1 MGVKKGIFY
10 AIWSIVSMAV
20 LPFLG
25 NRVAASYGFHFVLLE
40 SMMYLIIGVAAISA
54 TLSFLENALFE
65 THTAAS
71 AAFGISKHIIYIW
84 YILTF
89 LGAMTSFSIGPPS
102 LPAAIDIQIRYL
114 LLEVLLIIGI
124 TIKLIVYMYQAAFA
138 KDLRKVKEKPFK
150 EVK

>member
-10 AIWSIVSMAV
+10 AIWSIISMAV

-25 NRVAASYGFHFVLLE
+25 NRVAASYGFRFVLLE
-40 SMMYLIIGVAAISA
+40 GMMYLIVGIAAISA

-65 THTAAS
+65 THTTAS
-71 AAFGISKHIIYIW
+71 AVFGISKHLIYIW

-102 LPAAIDIQIRYL
+102 LPATIDIHIRYL

-138 KDLRKVKEKPFK
+138 KDLRKVEEKPLK

>member
-10 AIWSIVSMAV
+10 AIWSVVSMAV

-40 SMMYLIIGVAAISA
+40 SMMYLIIAIAAFSA
-54 TLSFLENALFE
+54 ILAFLENALFE
-65 THTAAS
+65 TNTSAS
-71 AAFGISKHIIYIW
+71 AAFGITKHFIYIW

-89 LGAMTSFSIGPPS
+89 LGAMTSFDIGPPV
-102 LPAAIDIQIRYL
+102 LPATINIEIQYL
-114 LLEVLLIIGI
+114 FLQILLVIGI
-124 TIKLIVYMYQAAFA
+124 IIKLVVYSYQAAFA
-138 KDLRKVKEKPFK
+138 KDLRKVREKSIE

>member
-10 AIWSIVSMAV
+10 AIWSIASMAV

-40 SMMYLIIGVAAISA
+40 SMMYLIITIAAFSA
-54 TLSFLENALFE
+54 ILSFLENALFE
-65 THTAAS
+65 SYTSAS
-71 AAFGISKHIIYIW
+71 AVFGITKHFIYIW

-89 LGAMTSFSIGPPS
+89 LGAMTSFDIGPPI
-102 LPAAIDIQIRYL
+102 LPATINIQIQYL
-114 LLEVLLIIGI
+114 FLQVLLIIGI
-124 TIKLIVYMYQAAFA
+124 IIKLAVYSYQAAFA
-138 KDLRKVKEKPFK
+138 KDLRKVKEKSFD